1 MSDTEYIPD
10 GYTAVT
16 PYLVAED
23 AAGLIDFLANAIGAV
38 ERLRIPRP
46 DGGIRHAEVV
56 IGGDAIMLGSV
67 APPEFKL
74 TTAHINLYV
83 EDVDAVYARAM
94 GAGAAS
100 VQEPANQ
107 VYGDRGACI
116 TDPAGNTWSLSSP
129 AEDVTEEEVRNR
141 LKAMDGA

>member
-1 MSDTEYIPD
+1 MSETEYIPD

-16 PYLVAED
+16 SYLVAED
-23 AAGLIDFLANAIGAV
+23 APGLIDFLTSAFGAV

-56 IGGDAIMLGSV
+56 IGGDAIMLCSV
-67 APPEFKL
+67 TPPQFKL
-74 TTAHINLYV
+74 TNAHINLYV
-83 EDVDAVYARAM
+83 EDVDSTYARAM
-94 GAGAAS
+94 GAGATS

-107 VYGDRGACI
+107 VYGDRGACL

-129 AEDVTEEEVRNR
+129 VEDITEEEVRSR
-141 LKAMDGA
+141 LKAADDA

>member
-23 AAGLIDFLANAIGAV
+23 APGLIDFLANSFGAV
-38 ERLRIPRP
+38 ERMRIPGP

-56 IGGDAIMLGSV
+56 IGGDVIMLCSV

-74 TTAHINLYV
+74 TNAHINLYV
-83 EDVDAVYARAM
+83 EDVDSTYARAM
-94 GAGAAS
+94 GAGATS

-107 VYGDRGACI
+107 IYGDRGACI
-116 TDPAGNTWSLSSP
+116 SDPSGNTWSLSSP
-129 AEDVTEEEVRNR
+129 VEDITEEEVRNR
-141 LKAMDGA
+141 LKAMDDA

>member
-1 MSDTEYIPD
+1 MSETEYIPD

-23 AAGLIDFLANAIGAV
+23 APGLIDFLANAFGAV
-38 ERLRIPRP
+38 ERMRIPRP

-67 APPEFKL
+67 ALPEFKL

-83 EDVDAVYARAM
+83 EDVDSTYASAM
-94 GAGAAS
+94 GAGATS
-100 VQEPANQ
+100 VEEPANQ

-129 AEDVTEEEVRNR
+129 AEDITEEEVRSR
-141 LKAMDGA
+141 LKALDDA

>member
-23 AAGLIDFLANAIGAV
+23 APGLIDFLANAFGAV
-38 ERLRIPRP
+38 ERVRIPGP

-56 IGGDAIMLGSV
+56 IGGDVIMLCSV

-74 TTAHINLYV
+74 TNAHINLYV
-83 EDVDAVYARAM
+83 EDVDSTYAGAM
-94 GAGAAS
+94 GAGATS

-107 VYGDRGACI
+107 IYGDRGACI

-129 AEDVTEEEVRNR
+129 VEDITEEEVRSR
-141 LKAMDGA
+141 IEAAGDA